1 MISIKVATFAI
12 VLLFFAMEI
21 AETQPIR
28 NSDPIY
34 TILCVRMRDES
45 NTRSDFSTRMTY
57 SLDSESDVLSWAE
70 TIFTIVWD
78 FSKTEQTHKMTTIF
92 TQTNKF
98 FHPGYHSGI
107 FIWANPK

>member
-28 NSDPIY
+28 NSDPIH

-45 NTRSDFSTRMTY
+45 NTRYDFSMRMTY
-57 SLDSESDVLSWAE
+57 VLQAQRK
-70 TIFTIVWD
+70 V
-78 FSKTEQTHKMTTIF
+78 
-92 TQTNKF
+92 
-98 FHPGYHSGI
+98 
-107 FIWANPK
+107 